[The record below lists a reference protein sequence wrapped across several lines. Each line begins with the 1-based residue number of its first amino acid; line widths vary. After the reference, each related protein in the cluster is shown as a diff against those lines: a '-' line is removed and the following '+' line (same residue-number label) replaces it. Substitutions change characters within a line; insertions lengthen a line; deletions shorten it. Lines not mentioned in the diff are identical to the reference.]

1 MVLEESFKSS
11 EKHVHN
17 IRRIIDMQEY
27 SRILIEELREALQ
40 DLDDFLFGY

>member
-1 MVLEESFKSS
+1 MS
-11 EKHVHN
+11 
-17 IRRIIDMQEY
+17 IYMQEY